1 MFITLDY
8 IGFTAPEESD
18 PMETLHS
25 KRKMNTEDDDDD
37 DNNIVLE
44 EVSQYGDDDS
54 PREDC
59 GGDHDSTSNE
69 KCCEREPCEDQS
81 MKSANVE
88 KLCKSVLEK
97 ISLVRDAA
105 SKILIV

>member
-1 MFITLDY
+1 MPDV
-8 IGFTAPEESD
+8 S
-18 PMETLHS
+18 
-25 KRKMNTEDDDDD
+25 EDDDDD

-44 EVSQYGDDDS
+44 EVSQYGDDDL

-81 MKSANVE
+81 HGQGSSIKSANVE
-88 KLCKSVLEK
+88 KLRKSVLEK